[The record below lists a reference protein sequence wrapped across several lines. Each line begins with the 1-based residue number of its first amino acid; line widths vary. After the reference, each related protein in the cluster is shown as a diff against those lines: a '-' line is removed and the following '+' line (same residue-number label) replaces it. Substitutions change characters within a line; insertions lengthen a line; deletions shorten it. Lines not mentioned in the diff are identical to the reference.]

1 MAIVT
6 GDRYLEKLVK
16 FVEQHAGHL
25 LDGSVILKL
34 NPAGLHYVQSRLE
47 ALHELENL
55 LAGAPV
61 DYLRAY
67 VSDLGDHRALEQ
79 LRRILR
85 LLTDLKVVSVLPT
98 PARDPTPLSLLPF
111 GRLKVLE
118 LRGCDLSTSA
128 ARGLLELRHTLEKI
142 VCHNSTD
149 ALRHVF
155 ASRIVEIKQS
165 PQWNR
170 LSFVSCASNSL
181 ILMDESLQLLPA
193 VEILDLSRNKFAKV
207 DNLRKCTKLKHLDLG
222 FNNLRTI
229 APFSEVSC
237 HIVKLVLRNNA
248 LTTLHGL
255 ENLKSLEGLDVSYN
269 IISNFSEL
277 EFLSCLPSLQN
288 LWLEGNPL
296 CCGRWYRAQVFSY
309 FNFPNKLK
317 LDDKEIT
324 NREFWKRQ
332 IIIASRQ
339 KRPSSYGFYSPAKE
353 DAEGEGSTIKK
364 SRKVSRLAAIE
375 SEEDSTCFSSDPES
389 PSCDND
395 IQSKEENVISD
406 DEAEIVDLINRVEL
420 MKKEDSILWLREFKE
435 WMDHESDNFT
445 DEGAYGRAMLHHIKE
460 HHPKNKG
467 DEKHDRRSS
476 RYPLNSLHTSGD
488 EIGADFLESDASVV
502 DLSPRRM
509 GRPKQNHEKSYLQ
522 GVSVQGDHK
531 IIENGNL
538 SPLTAIDDTTESYSS
553 SAYPVSPPYYQEDL
567 LHRRHNLVEEFL
579 QLSVESYSVASSDSS
594 SSSSEDD
601 LHEYDHL
608 TPDDL
613 SQNERYLNCTVG
625 YSSSDLSNDVKYDQN
640 HGSTHA
646 MENRRFFFG
655 VNNLNSNSNDIP
667 CLSCADEVDHGDD
680 EKTDWLEKT
689 SRRKQ
694 KRRVVSLSED
704 GVDKT
709 VTSGRPNI
717 NGDACQADEIIDTKQ
732 LNKNASKA
740 PAPTISNVGRFSDDF
755 VEKFFNAN
763 VADSRM
769 SETCRH
775 YMCCDCILEP
785 DSLYRERE
793 VVLLLSS
800 ANKLYVL
807 LIGVAF
813 DGSGNILSLL
823 GWHRAEDVKEV
834 LVGIGLLVVRVY
846 IERATYLFLT
856 RSIEKSRQL
865 LYILQ
870 IFGPS
875 AINDKCILRSLEQ
888 VQVDLFKKQI
898 CGGSKVSIFQYAMVL
913 SWNRHE
919 DGLWLSRSLFV
930 IGDHVLLCI
939 EDLKKFST
947 RSIVGS
953 SSPYFSL
960 DSCCCI
966 SDITKLVVESGESQH
981 ITLYL
986 EHASTIE
993 FSSSSKAQKE
1003 VATTDTGNSGP
1014 SSLTWKLK
1022 WFSKESLCNFVALL
1036 KAIHASITMSTELI
1050 IEHAL

>member
-16 FVEQHAGHL
+16 FVEQQAGHL
-25 LDGSVILKL
+25 IDGSVILKL

-55 LAGAPV
+55 LSGAPV

-85 LLTDLKVVSVLPT
+85 LLTSLKVVSILPL

-142 VCHNSTD
+142 ICHNSTD

-170 LSFVSCASNSL
+170 LSFVSCACNNL

-229 APFSEVSC
+229 EPFSEVSC

-248 LTTLHGL
+248 LTTLRGL

-277 EFLSCLPSLQN
+277 EFLLCLPSLQN

-296 CCGRWYRAQVFSY
+296 CCGRWYRAHVFSY
-309 FNFPNKLK
+309 FSSPNKLK
-317 LDDKEIT
+317 LDDKEISK
-324 NREFWKRQ
+324 REFWKRQ

-339 KRPSSYGFYSPAKE
+339 KRPSSYGFYSPAKD
-353 DAEGEGSTIKK
+353 DAEGEGSIIKK
-364 SRKVSRLAAIE
+364 RRKASRLAAIE
-375 SEEDSTCFSSDPES
+375 SEEESTYFSSDQES

-435 WMDHESDNFT
+435 WMDHESDNFA
-445 DEGAYGRAMLHHIKE
+445 DEGTYGRAMLHHMKE
-460 HHPKNKG
+460 NHPKNKG
-467 DEKHDRRSS
+467 NEKHNGRSS
-476 RYPLNSLHTSGD
+476 RYALDSLHVSGD

-502 DLSPRRM
+502 GMSPMRM
-509 GRPKQNHEKSYLQ
+509 GRPKQSYEKSCLQ
-522 GVSVQGDHK
+522 DGVSFQGDRK

-538 SPLTAIDDTTESYSS
+538 TPLTAIDDTTESYSS

-579 QLSVESYSVASSDSS
+579 QLSVESYSVVSSDSN

-601 LHEYDHL
+601 LLQYDHL
-608 TPDDL
+608 TPDDQ
-613 SQNERYLNCTVG
+613 SQSGGYLNWIG
-625 YSSSDLSNDVKYDQN
+625 HSSSDLSSDMKYDQK
-640 HGSTHA
+640 HGSTHV
-646 MENRRFFFG
+646 MENQRFLFG
-655 VNNLNSNSNDIP
+655 VNNFNSNSHDFSSI
-667 CLSCADEVDHGDD
+667 SCAGGVDHCDD

-689 SRRKQ
+689 SRRKP
-694 KRRVVSLSED
+694 KRRVVSLSGD

-709 VTSGRPNI
+709 VTSGRPN
-717 NGDACQADEIIDTKQ
+717 GDVDACQADEIIDNKQ

-740 PAPTISNVGRFSDDF
+740 PAPAIANVGRFSDDF
-755 VEKFFNAN
+755 VEKYFNAN
-763 VADSRM
+763 VADTRI

-785 DSLYRERE
+785 ESLYRERE
-793 VVLLLSS
+793 IVLLLSS

-823 GWHRAEDVKEV
+823 GWHRVEDVKEV
-834 LVGIGLLVVRVY
+834 LVGIGLLVVRLH
-846 IERATYLFLT
+846 IERGATYLFLT

-870 IFGPS
+870 IFGPCT
-875 AINDKCILRSLEQ
+875 INDKCILRRFRLICLRNKYVE
-888 VQVDLFKKQI
+888 VQK
-898 CGGSKVSIFQYAMVL
+898 
-913 SWNRHE
+913 
-919 DGLWLSRSLFV
+919 
-930 IGDHVLLCI
+930 
-939 EDLKKFST
+939 
-947 RSIVGS
+947 
-953 SSPYFSL
+953 
-960 DSCCCI
+960 
-966 SDITKLVVESGESQH
+966 
-981 ITLYL
+981 
-986 EHASTIE
+986 
-993 FSSSSKAQKE
+993 
-1003 VATTDTGNSGP
+1003 
-1014 SSLTWKLK
+1014 
-1022 WFSKESLCNFVALL
+1022 
-1036 KAIHASITMSTELI
+1036 
-1050 IEHAL
+1050 